1 MITQLDPGLQSAVGI
16 APQTPL
22 PVSWLGLPTTP
33 QVHPHW
39 ASTYVLTPNQTTNL
53 LAQIGYDT
61 SGWTNGLIGD
71 NNQLGRYQISTV
83 VLENYGL
90 LSAGSNTYYGT
101 DCIYYRH
108 CWQQNVI
115 PRSNGNG
122 NYAYNITNY
131 VDFLNNQ
138 SAQDHL
144 AYQLLFD
151 INVALSQNGA
161 LKDSDTAD
169 IIAGMMYVAWQLGT
183 GNQPGYQYPSG
194 SGAWA
199 WRYHAIGNA
208 TNAYVSGRYSMVILS
223 Q

>member
-1 MITQLDPGLQSAVGI
+1 MTTLDPGLQSTVGV

-22 PVSWLGLPTTP
+22 PVSWLGLPTAP
-33 QVHPHW
+33 QVHPQW
-39 ASTYVLTPNQTTNL
+39 ASNYVLTDIQTTNL
-53 LAQIGYDT
+53 VAQIGYNS
-61 SGWTNGLIGD
+61 SGWNTELIGT

-83 VLENYGL
+83 LLENYGIL
-90 LSAGSNTYYGT
+90 AAGSNKYYGT

-122 NYAYNITNY
+122 NYVYNITNY
-131 VDFLNNQ
+131 TDFLNNQ

-144 AYQLLFD
+144 AYQILFD
-151 INVALSQNGA
+151 INLALSQNGA
-161 LKDSDTAD
+161 LKENDTAD

-183 GNQPGYQYPSG
+183 GDQPGYQYPSG

-199 WRYHAIGNA
+199 WRYHAVGNGVDS
-208 TNAYVSGRYSMVILS
+208 YVSGRYAVVILS